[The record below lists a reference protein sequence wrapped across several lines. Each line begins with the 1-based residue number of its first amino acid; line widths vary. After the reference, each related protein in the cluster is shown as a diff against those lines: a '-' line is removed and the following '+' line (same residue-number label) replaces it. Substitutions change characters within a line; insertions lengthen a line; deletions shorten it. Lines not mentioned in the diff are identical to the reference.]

1 MKVLFFILSTSLLV
15 SCSVQK
21 EFSVKYTTPT
31 IPNLVNNH
39 TNTKSRVLE
48 SQRRLADSMDSW
60 SQERIDAF
68 KRDYVYSEVNF
79 FLKIGDTLTV
89 K

>member
-1 MKVLFFILSTSLLV
+1 MKKLFFILSTTHFV
-15 SCSVQK
+15 GCSVQK
-21 EFSVKYTTPT
+21 EFNNKYTTT
-31 IPNLVNNH
+31 TSPNLVNNH
-39 TNTKSRVLE
+39 TITKSRVLE

-68 KRDYVYSEVNF
+68 KKDYVYSEVNL
-79 FLKIGDTLTV
+79 FLKNVDTLTV

>member
-1 MKVLFFILSTSLLV
+1 MKKLFFILSTTLLV

-21 EFSVKYTTPT
+21 ELSVKYNTPT
-31 IPNLVNNH
+31 TPNLVNNH
-39 TNTKSRVLE
+39 TITKSRVLE

-60 SQERIDAF
+60 SQERVDAF
-68 KRDYVYSEVNF
+68 KRDYVYSEVNI
-79 FLKIGDTLTV
+79 FLKSGDTLTV

>member
-1 MKVLFFILSTSLLV
+1 MKKFFFILSTTHFV
-15 SCSVQK
+15 GCSVQK
-21 EFSVKYTTPT
+21 EFSNKYTTT
-31 IPNLVNNH
+31 TSPNLVNNH
-39 TNTKSRVLE
+39 TITKSRVLE

-68 KRDYVYSEVNF
+68 KKDYVYSEVNL
-79 FLKIGDTLTV
+79 FLKNVDTLTV

>member
-21 EFSVKYTTPT
+21 EFSVNYTTPT

-39 TNTKSRVLE
+39 TIIKSRVLE

-79 FLKIGDTLTV
+79 FLKNGDTLTV